1 MPARLIRLT
10 RRSDFER
17 LTRRGNKQVMPG
29 LVLQSKERAD
39 ACVSAP
45 TRVGFTVSKKVG
57 GAVARNRAKR
67 RLRAAVA
74 TALKDARPG
83 LDVVL
88 VGRKATL
95 ERPWTQLVADLRG
108 AAIGL
113 GVLPKAGVKG

>member
-29 LVLQSKERAD
+29 LVLQTKERAD
-39 ACVSAP
+39 ARALAP

-74 TALKDARPG
+74 TVLKDARPG

-108 AAIGL
+108 AATGL
-113 GVLPKAGVKG
+113 GVLPKAGVEG